1 MTEEKKEDKKDE
13 KAPKENP
20 KQPNIYE
27 VLDRQVKI
35 AEKQQKQIEALSEA
49 ILHVSAKVDAGG
61 GGKSEG
67 GAFAKVLETI
77 LGGDKKDSLKD
88 IAKTAEGLVRVSEA
102 MDRFRNP
109 PRYSAS
115 DIFLMRA
122 GARSSRYMT
131 KAELK
136 KWEEELIF
144 GGEEQGHVRE

>member
-1 MTEEKKEDKKDE
+1 MTEEEKKD
-13 KAPKENP
+13 KDSKDSKENP
-20 KQPNIYE
+20 KQPNVYE

-49 ILHVSAKVDAGG
+49 ILHVSAKVDAG

-131 KAELK
+131 KAELQ
-136 KWEEELIF
+136 KWEKELMF
-144 GGEEQGHVRE
+144 GEEGEGHVRE